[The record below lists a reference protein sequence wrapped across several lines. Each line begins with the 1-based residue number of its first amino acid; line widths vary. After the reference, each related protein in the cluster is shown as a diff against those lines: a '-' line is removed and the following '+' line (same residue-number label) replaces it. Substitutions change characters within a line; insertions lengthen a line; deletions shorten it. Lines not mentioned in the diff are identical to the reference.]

1 MLSRPITFFASNKK
15 STFTQDHVHNVAVRP
30 SLQRQVHDYL
40 QCFYVLE
47 TDFLKELN
55 LHVYWIL
62 SHIKM
67 RYGP

>member
-47 TDFLKELN
+47 TDFSKELN

-62 SHIKM
+62 SYVKM

>member
-1 MLSRPITFFASNKK
+1 MASNKK

-47 TDFLKELN
+47 IDFFERAQFTCLLDLKPCQNEVWTMT
-55 LHVYWIL
+55 H
-62 SHIKM
+62 
-67 RYGP
+67 